1 MSTYRVVFWGETL
14 PGKKKEAVMLAF
26 ADKFGIRSGNHLRTL
41 FSGKPNILKRGLD
54 KTYAKRLVMAIE
66 AIGGISR
73 MEEETPYNA
82 PRYDQI
88 DPQDV
93 QIAGDPVPSTYPQ
106 GLAKKLA
113 AAQNLPTKKISPHI
127 AAARRHHSPFA

>member
-41 FSGKPNILKRGLD
+41 FSGKPNVLKRGLD
-54 KTYAKRLVMAIE
+54 RTYAKRLTLAVE
-66 AIGGISR
+66 AVGGVCR

-82 PRYDQI
+82 PSYDQNESES
-88 DPQDV
+88 V

-106 GLAKKLA
+106 GLAKKLVA
-113 AAQNLPTKKISPHI
+113 AKKLPPKRVSPHVV
-127 AAARRHHSPFA
+127 APRKHHSPFA